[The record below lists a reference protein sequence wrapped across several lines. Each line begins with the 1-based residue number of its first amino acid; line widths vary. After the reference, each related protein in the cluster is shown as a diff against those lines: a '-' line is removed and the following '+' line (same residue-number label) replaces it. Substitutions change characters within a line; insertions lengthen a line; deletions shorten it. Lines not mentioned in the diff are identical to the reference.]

1 MLKRFIVFV
10 YEGHEA
16 GGGWHDV
23 LCQTNDDEKLVPGM
37 GDPVSFDTVR
47 EAVAAATPIMNEMG
61 YSASLHVVDVH
72 TGQIVFDAY

>member
-23 LCQTNDDEKLVPGM
+23 LCETSDDDRLVPGL
-37 GDPVSFDTVR
+37 GQPISFDTIG

-61 YSASLHVVDVH
+61 YSACLDVVDLH
-72 TGQIVFDAY
+72 TGRIVFLA